1 MKKSI
6 LFMAA
11 AAALFVACDPSEDDI
26 SMPSGTNVTAEELEE
41 GFIVTQYEDE
51 DYTTEAENG
60 NYFEFYTSPSTI
72 VKVYQLTDDGEE
84 DVLESGVANGR
95 FSIIPS
101 RGSSSTQTYYVSTQ
115 GFDGST
121 VTITKTA
128 EVYVLSELSAEMRL
142 LASDNYSYKIW
153 KWDVDWRDDG
163 YVWGNAGYSADVGS
177 NWTSGIWWGCSP
189 EDLTEQLSHSDTGVA
204 TGEESSD
211 AYMEFNDDGT
221 LVTYDA
227 GGNKIRSG
235 KYEVSGYDGSRSQ
248 ASIDGTQSEWA
259 YGTLTTTAGSIL
271 FPFQINGGGYTPED
285 FEIMVLDANQL
296 QLIYA
301 AEGTGNWSECT
312 WWAFKSLSDPDA
324 SLTNYDEKE
333 WTWDTEFRDDGAV
346 WGNAG
351 YSADAGSNWSSGY
364 WWGSTPEDL
373 TTQLSH
379 SDTGEETGEE
389 SSDAYM
395 VFNYEA
401 STITTYAADGT
412 QIRSGSYSISDW
424 GMGERTV
431 ASIDGTQS
439 EWAYG
444 YLNTDAGTI
453 LFPFQINGGG
463 YTPTQFE
470 IMTIDKD
477 QLQLIY
483 AAEGTGNWSECTW
496 WAFKA
501 KE

>member
-6 LFMAA
+6 LFMAGM
-11 AAALFVACDPSEDDI
+11 ALVVACDPAEDDI
-26 SMPSGTNVTAEELEE
+26 SMPTGTSVTAEELEE

-60 NYFEFYTSPSTI
+60 NYFEFYTSPSAI
-72 VKVYQLTDDGEE
+72 VEVYQLDDEGEK

-95 FSIIPS
+95 FSIVPK
-101 RGSSSTQTYYVSTQ
+101 RGNPTTQTYYVSTQ

-121 VTITKTA
+121 VTISKTA
-128 EVYVLSELSAEMRL
+128 EVYVPSELTEEMRL

-153 KWDVDWRDDG
+153 KWDTEWRDDG
-163 YVWGNAGYSADVGS
+163 YVWGNAGYSAGAGS
-177 NWTSGIWWGCSP
+177 EWTSGIWWGCTP
-189 EDLTEQLSHSDTGVA
+189 EDLAEQLSHSDTGVA
-204 TGEESSD
+204 TGEESSN

-235 KYEVSGYDGSRSQ
+235 KYSVTGYDGTRSQ
-248 ASIDGTQSEWA
+248 ASIDGTQTEWA

-271 FPFQINGGGYTPED
+271 FPFQINGGGYTPTD
-285 FEIMVLDANQL
+285 FEIMELDANYL
-296 QLIYA
+296 RLIYA

-324 SLTNYDEKE
+324 SLTNYGEKE
-333 WTWDTEFRDDGAV
+333 WTWDTDWRDDGYV

-351 YSADAGSNWSSGY
+351 YSADAGSNWTSGV
-364 WWGSTPEDL
+364 WWGCTPEDL
-373 TTQLSH
+373 TGQLSH
-379 SDTGEETGEE
+379 SDTGEATGEE

-395 VFNYEA
+395 VFSYDGG
-401 STITTYAADGT
+401 TITTYAADGT
-412 QIRSGSYSISDW
+412 EIRSGSYSISDW

-431 ASIDGTQS
+431 ASIDDTQS

-444 YLNTDAGTI
+444 YLNTDEGTI

-463 YTPTQFE
+463 YKPTQFE
-470 IMTIDKD
+470 ILTIDEE

-483 AAEGTGNWSECTW
+483 AADGTGNWSECTW

-501 KE
+501 R